1 MKGTLKTRHE
11 SDKMEAVATVAVNAG
26 DVRLRASMTDATLVN
41 GPSLNGIALAVEKP
55 GSKKR
60 FQFMRTVRVRDKPLN
75 LNYIHFN
82 GDNRTILD
90 GTFVFDPSN
99 KVSANHVLGSGN
111 CKLKYTYVHKGL
123 TTYEPIYDFAK
134 DTWDFAISR
143 RVYGDDVFKF
153 LCQTSSKNLSLE
165 WSRNSKLNG
174 SFKALISIA
183 QGSPMESDDD
193 YEFSPSEEPSPVV
206 QNRGFKRLKKP
217 GRAPE
222 NPPVSSIDDLIS
234 LPEVDFAKLEAL
246 EASKTLEDS
255 DDSEGPL
262 SSSQGFDDDE
272 SELESGFEEKRNESR
287 RVLNFD
293 EEENGLNFNSEAP
306 RSDGQNEE
314 VEGDLELESPDD
326 EILGKKGGES
336 EGIGEGLEVLK
347 VEKSGQKRNSGD
359 LNLNESHKS
368 KSKKIKNKEDN
379 ADDLMPKEPALNKRR
394 EQKER
399 KQHLKE
405 LHVETQR
412 LLRES
417 RDATFKPIP
426 VVHKPISSV
435 LQKIRQRKLE
445 VSKKCM
451 ALKNSSTVHRN
462 NVLTEVM
469 VDEDFDNEFVE
480 DIIVEKSE
488 EKAVAHEDLK
498 SGEDGPSVSEVD
510 AKPENVPSQMVLD
523 EVAEPM
529 FRAPVDT
536 QDLFGDSQES
546 DGTNERPKFNASS
559 PLEEVMAPSV
569 LAMNLKFDSVP
580 PDECSSDEEDNHKEN
595 IDPHLHSARE
605 ECPPKGDPVK
615 AFVDEEAEEEDDSDN
630 DLHRFSENEDE
641 DIEDSEE
648 LKDIIATNYEE
659 RPMDNERRNELHRKW
674 LEQQD
679 ADGTENL
686 LKKLKFNSKHRETTL
701 LDDEQVDSECEEFN
715 DDAGEEAQPKNPVQV
730 NKRKAKQIITQMF
743 IDKDD
748 VFLSDDEEETEK
760 RRVKQHVLVRAEERT
775 ALVPPTEDESSR
787 QVFGLIKKLNVV
799 PDQKKKAK
807 PLSFFDNM
815 VGGAKDNSSLKSSFL
830 GRASKHHLPVS
841 HKKSSSLVRSF
852 IFERDDSNS
861 RNSISM
867 SEDSSHTIMK
877 QNHPTRN
884 NAARFSSSQTKSSTQ
899 SKSSGAETSSG
910 VSLFE
915 ILKQSS
921 TPSCSGD
928 QKHEIDFSQALHAA
942 FKIPKKPFLEDLRLN

>member
-1 MKGTLKTRHE
+1 
-11 SDKMEAVATVAVNAG
+11 
-26 DVRLRASMTDATLVN
+26 
-41 GPSLNGIALAVEKP
+41 
-55 GSKKR
+55 
-60 FQFMRTVRVRDKPLN
+60 
-75 LNYIHFN
+75 
-82 GDNRTILD
+82 
-90 GTFVFDPSN
+90 
-99 KVSANHVLGSGN
+99 
-111 CKLKYTYVHKGL
+111 
-123 TTYEPIYDFAK
+123 
-134 DTWDFAISR
+134 
-143 RVYGDDVFKF
+143 
-153 LCQTSSKNLSLE
+153 
-165 WSRNSKLNG
+165 
-174 SFKALISIA
+174 
-183 QGSPMESDDD
+183 MESDDD
-193 YEFSPSEEPSPVV
+193 YESFSPPEEPSPVV

-222 NPPVSSIDDLIS
+222 NPPVSSIDGLIS
-234 LPEVDFAKLEAL
+234 LPKVDFAKLEAL

-262 SSSQGFDDDE
+262 SSSQGFDDE
-272 SELESGFEEKRNESR
+272 SELESGFEEKPNESR
-287 RVLNFD
+287 RALNFD
-293 EEENGLNFNSEAP
+293 EEENGLDFNSEAP
-306 RSDGQNEE
+306 RSDGENEE
-314 VEGDLELESPDD
+314 IEGDLESESRDD
-326 EILGKKGGES
+326 EILDKKGEES
-336 EGIGEGLEVLK
+336 EGIGEGIEVLK
-347 VEKSGQKRNSGD
+347 VEKSGQKRNNSGD
-359 LNLNESHKS
+359 LDLNESHKS
-368 KSKKIKNKEDN
+368 KSKKIKNKADN

-394 EQKER
+394 EQRER

-412 LLRES
+412 LLRET

-451 ALKNSSTVHRN
+451 TLKNSSTVPRN
-462 NVLTEVM
+462 NVLSELM

-488 EKAVAHEDLK
+488 LKAVAHEDLK
-498 SGEDGPSVSEVD
+498 SGVDGPSVSGVDD

-523 EVAEPM
+523 EVAEPT

-536 QDLFGDSQES
+536 QDLFGDSQAS
-546 DGTNERPKFNASS
+546 DGTNEIPKCNASS

-595 IDPHLHSARE
+595 IDPYLQSAQE

-715 DDAGEEAQPKNPVQV
+715 DDAEEGARPKNPVQV

-743 IDKDD
+743 MDKDD
-748 VFLSDDEEETEK
+748 VFLSDDEEETGK
-760 RRVKQHVLVRAEERT
+760 RLVKRHVLVRAEERT
-775 ALVPPTEDESSR
+775 TLVPPIEDESSR

-841 HKKSSSLVRSF
+841 HKQSSSLVRSF

-861 RNSISM
+861 RNSISV
-867 SEDSSHTIMK
+867 SEDSSHTITK
-877 QNHPTRN
+877 EHHPTRN
-884 NAARFSSSQTKSSTQ
+884 NAARFSSSQAKSSTQ

-921 TPSCSGD
+921 KPSCSGD